1 MGVVAGVR
9 GRPVAPQAGVALAVG
24 AGGVARCAAEL
35 RRAAAGADGTLAW
48 EEPTSNCGIKH
59 TILSHI
65 SYLCVRMHGAGSDA
79 VPFFFCCFVWIK

>member
-35 RRAAAGADGTLAW
+35 RGAAARADGTLAW

-65 SYLCVRMHGAGSDA
+65 TYLCVRIREAGSDA
-79 VPFFFCCFVWIK
+79 VAFPFDAH